1 MVPGF
6 KIGDGGAAAH
16 ARGSG
21 TNTLDDEF
29 PRRGKRF
36 NASSRDRRFES

>member
-1 MVPGF
+1 VVPGF
-6 KIGDGGAAAH
+6 KIGDGGAAGH

-29 PRRGKRF
+29 PRWGKRF
-36 NASSRDRRFES
+36 NASSRDPRFES